1 MTNRSF
7 IKRFWWISLF
17 FVVPFFIGGAFGW
30 LWVEGMSDRPKGSLT
45 TDGEIVQAERE
56 IDARALRE
64 LLIDGAVSGATGLA
78 LGLSAVYM
86 RLTLR
91 KKS

>member
-1 MTNRSF
+1 
-7 IKRFWWISLF
+7 
-17 FVVPFFIGGAFGW
+17 
-30 LWVEGMSDRPKGSLT
+30 MSDRPKGSLT